1 MNMKRTV
8 LVLSALGLLGTGLA
22 VQAMP
27 HHDASGVPACCD
39 AGADPVGHMG
49 HMGHAMGGMSG
60 MNPHAMMMSG
70 MSEADLAKLT
80 PMQQELMQG
89 MNQMHGAMH
98 DGMTHKNPDAAF
110 SAGMIPHHQGAI
122 AMAEVQL
129 KYGKDP
135 EMRKLAQAI
144 IDAQGP
150 EIARMNDWIIKH
162 PNAMKEKAKSHA
174 DMLPM
179 HQELF
184 AGMTSMHDG
193 MMKGMMQADA
203 DVAFAAGMIPHHQ
216 GAVDMAKVELKYG
229 KDADMKKLAE
239 EIIAAQGPEI
249 EQMSKWLEARG
260 IDPAQFMW

>member
-1 MNMKRTV
+1 
-8 LVLSALGLLGTGLA
+8 
-22 VQAMP
+22 
-27 HHDASGVPACCD
+27 
-39 AGADPVGHMG
+39 
-49 HMGHAMGGMSG
+49 
-60 MNPHAMMMSG
+60 
-70 MSEADLAKLT
+70 
-80 PMQQELMQG
+80 
-89 MNQMHGAMH
+89 
-98 DGMTHKNPDAAF
+98 MTHKNPDAAF

-193 MMKGMMQADA
+193 MMKGMMQADP

-260 IDPAQFMW
+260 IDPAQFM